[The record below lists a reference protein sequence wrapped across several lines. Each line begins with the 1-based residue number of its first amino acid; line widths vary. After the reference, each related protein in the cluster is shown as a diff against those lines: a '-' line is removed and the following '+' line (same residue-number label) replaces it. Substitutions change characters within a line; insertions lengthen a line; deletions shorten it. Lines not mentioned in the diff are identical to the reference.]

1 MRRISSAAGFP
12 PAIAL
17 LSVLTLSG
25 CEEPNTYV
33 EPPPPK
39 VSVAQPLVQDVVDYL
54 EMTGSTV
61 ASEQVEVRARVPG
74 VLQSMHFQPG
84 TEVETG
90 DLLFVIDPREY
101 QAALEAAK
109 AELSAAEAQV
119 RRAEIEYRRARNL
132 FDKKAGSEADV
143 VRWRGELEVA
153 RAEVE
158 RARASLDRAQLDLEY
173 TQVTAPISGRVG
185 RNRIDVG
192 NLVGEGAATV
202 LTEITNSDPM
212 YVYFNLNERDFL
224 RLLTAYRERIK
235 EKGLDPAVDADA
247 QAELVV
253 LMGLANEEGY
263 PHVGVGDYAESGLDP
278 STGTLQLR
286 GVFENAGSP
295 PPISPG
301 LFARVRM
308 PVAKRSD
315 MPLVSERA
323 IGSDQSG
330 RFLLVVNNEN
340 LVEKRNIRQGQLTDG
355 MRVIEEG
362 LDPEE
367 WVIVNGLQRA
377 RPGGKVAPEQTDMA
391 KLAVSAMRAAAGD
404 AKSARVA
411 SESPARADEGIRE

>member
-391 KLAVSAMRAAAGD
+391 KLAVSAMRVAAGD

>member
-247 QAELVV
+247 PAELVV

-404 AKSARVA
+404 AKSARAA

>member
-404 AKSARVA
+404 AKSARAA

>member
-1 MRRISSAAGFP
+1 MRRTSSAAGFS

-17 LSVLTLSG
+17 LSALMLSG

-119 RRAEIEYRRARNL
+119 RRAEIEYRRAKNL
-132 FDKKAGSEADV
+132 YDKKAGSEADV

-158 RARASLDRAQLDLEY
+158 RARASLDRAQLDLDY

-202 LTEITNSDPM
+202 LTEITDSDPM

-247 QAELVV
+247 EAELVV

-263 PHVGVGDYAESGLDP
+263 PHARVGDYAESGLDS

-295 PPISPG
+295 PPITPG
-301 LFARVRM
+301 LTRISACRPNRIRAESRRTCRRGIRYYRKSV
-308 PVAKRSD
+308 PRSRH
-315 MPLVSERA
+315 P
-323 IGSDQSG
+323 
-330 RFLLVVNNEN
+330 
-340 LVEKRNIRQGQLTDG
+340 
-355 MRVIEEG
+355 
-362 LDPEE
+362 
-367 WVIVNGLQRA
+367 A
-377 RPGGKVAPEQTDMA
+377 RPWH
-391 KLAVSAMRAAAGD
+391 
-404 AKSARVA
+404 
-411 SESPARADEGIRE
+411 